1 MLPFYLLSRLYDFRL
16 MKMDED
22 ESKEKCVYFMEDKN
36 EDELFEVLEL
46 DVDEMEN
53 VEVDN
58 DPYETIQENAGVKCE
73 TITSK

>member
-1 MLPFYLLSRLYDFRL
+1 

-46 DVDEMEN
+46 DVDDMEN

-58 DPYETIQENAGVKCE
+58 DTYHDETIEENAGVKCE
-73 TITSK
+73 TITSKWMFIA

>member
-1 MLPFYLLSRLYDFRL
+1 

-22 ESKEKCVYFMEDKN
+22 DAKENGVYFMEDKN

-46 DVDEMEN
+46 DVDDMED

-58 DPYETIQENAGVKCE
+58 EHNESYRDETIQENVGVKCE